1 MLSRSQSP
9 GENTTTLKLMI
20 VSGIR
25 LLRMHASQEKPV
37 VKAQADSL
45 SRDSSRQR
53 QPRTPPST
61 PMIPEGE
68 LDKPMTR

>member
-1 MLSRSQSP
+1 M
-9 GENTTTLKLMI
+9 
-20 VSGIR
+20 
-25 LLRMHASQEKPV
+25 
-37 VKAQADSL
+37 KAQADSL

-53 QPRTPPST
+53 QPLTPPST